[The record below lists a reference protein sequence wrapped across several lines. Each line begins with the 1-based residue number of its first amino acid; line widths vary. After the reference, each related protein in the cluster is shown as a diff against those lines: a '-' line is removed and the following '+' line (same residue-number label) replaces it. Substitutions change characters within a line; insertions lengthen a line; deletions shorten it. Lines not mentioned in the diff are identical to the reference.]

1 MNYVLVSIGI
11 IPSYISKTINSILSV
26 DKDAKIYLGSDQ
38 KIDFENVEYVNL
50 KEVVSDQTN
59 KIKNNDI
66 FKGTIY
72 ESNPLWS
79 TSLLRIF
86 YLRDIQKELGLKNL
100 IHFDNDILIYKPYQE
115 IKKYF
120 HTSKFNITQAS
131 ENRLI
136 FGYSFI
142 PNYDVFNKLC
152 ESLDKKIEEGIEKD
166 WSFNKF
172 SPPNEMDLLGMV
184 YNEEGAH
191 FNFLPILPYDS
202 SIIFDPLS
210 YGMYIDG
217 SHTNPKKFYS
227 RRQLDF
233 NDIIGIELYSK
244 RIKTKFVNNMPV
256 VYWDNNTF
264 EMSNLHIHSKRFEK
278 FLPKE
283 YKNYI

>member
-1 MNYVLVSIGI
+1 MNYVLVSIGV
-11 IPSYISKTINSILSV
+11 IPSYIRKTINSILSV
-26 DKDAKIYLGSDQ
+26 DKDAKIYLGTDQ
-38 KIDFENVEYVNL
+38 KIDFEKVEYVNL
-50 KEVVSDQTN
+50 QEVVSDQTN

-86 YLRDIQKELGLKNL
+86 YLRDIQKKLNLKNL

-120 HTSKFNITQAS
+120 HTSRFNITPAN

-142 PNYDVFNKLC
+142 PSYDVFNKLC
-152 ESLDKKIEEGIEKD
+152 QSLDKKIEEGIKKD

-184 YNEEGAH
+184 YNEENTY
-191 FNFLPILPYDS
+191 FNLLPTLPYDS
-202 SIIFDPLS
+202 SIIFDPLN

-217 SHTNPKKFYS
+217 SHNNPRKFYS
-227 RRQLDF
+227 SRELVFD
-233 NDIIGIELYSK
+233 DIISVELYSK
-244 RIKTKFVNNMPV
+244 RIKTKFINNMPV
-256 VYWDNNTF
+256 VNWDKKTF
-264 EMSNLHIHSKRFEK
+264 EMANLHIHSKRFDK